1 MDTFQQLL
9 DEESLTQLTNEFEI
23 LHLLYHRNKNQHHS
37 SIWWSNFSILHR
49 KLRIILL
56 DLIDINEVL
65 TKKTISKLP
74 ASQRNPFKS
83 GKSKKTTAKTASTGV
98 NNNNNKKKKL
108 NSKDCKRILNQKK
121 KEILHVAKYLIADK
135 IPKCYDNLYSIIEL
149 GQYITLGFALIGLV
163 SKIYYILQR
172 IEGLETV
179 DKKKK
184 LPIKGKTK
192 NKIDDALSEEVGE
205 MITIIDNDDDDGG
218 APVLEK
224 QENQKVSKIS
234 KGSKK
239 QKENT
244 TKKETKGSFLDDLFG
259 NTSSTSSSSKKRKR
273 SKVDSGADSDKA
285 NTKKPKDKKSKK
297 KKSSSAGSYMDSL
310 FD

>member
-1 MDTFQQLL
+1 MDV
-9 DEESLTQLTNEFEI
+9 TQRLRFAGSVCP
-23 LHLLYHRNKNQHHS
+23 HS
-37 SIWWSNFSILHR
+37 GDH
-49 KLRIILL
+49 
-56 DLIDINEVL
+56 LIDINEVL

-83 GKSKKTTAKTASTGV
+83 GKSKKTTAKTTSTGV

-172 IEGLETV
+172 IEGLDTV
-179 DKKKK
+179 DKKKR
-184 LPIKGKTK
+184 LPIKDKTK

-205 MITIIDNDDDDGG
+205 MITILDNDDDDD

-234 KGSKK
+234 KGRKK
-239 QKENT
+239 QKEKNT
-244 TKKETKGSFLDDLFG
+244 KEETKGSFLDDLFG
-259 NTSSTSSSSKKRKR
+259 NTSATSSSSKKRKR
-273 SKVDSGADSDKA
+273 SKEDSGADSET